1 MNLNLNSISTQNP
14 NISKFLNKQNLKL
27 LWDVLL
33 DEFKIDANNKPIVA
47 NIRTVFES
55 NIQPFT
61 KNTTANMGGNIQ
73 LVSLNKQFLSQ
84 VVIAVNRLFPNLKQE
99 QEFKR
104 IQISSE
110 EAQIMDPYKIE
121 DIREARQDIF
131 EKQLQKKRVEFE
143 NSINIQKPKELD
155 FSEKVDD
162 GKIKEMDAL
171 IAETMA
177 RRKFD
182 IDQIQHN
189 LITEDPE
196 NWLQPQKIVKQG
208 DNQIIKSSNLLPK
221 QSEQTLTSELGIYK
235 KLKLK
240 QPEINVNLNPKKS
253 VTWNDEIKSNISLV
267 IEEIPLALENKEI
280 PKDKVDI
287 LINQVNILIDLLA
300 KIANQNDKQSDISNE
315 N

>member
-1 MNLNLNSISTQNP
+1 MNQNQ
-14 NISKFLNKQNLKL
+14 NMTKFLNKQNLKL

-33 DEFKIDANNKPIVA
+33 DELHIDSNNKPIVT

-55 NIQPFT
+55 NIHPFT
-61 KNTTANMGGNIQ
+61 KNTTANMSGNIQ

-110 EAQIMDPYKIE
+110 DIPITDPYKIE
-121 DIREARQDIF
+121 DIREARQDNF

-143 NSINIQKPKELD
+143 NSINLQKPKELD

-208 DNQIIKSSNLLPK
+208 DNQITKSSNSLPE
-221 QSEQTLTSELGIYK
+221 QSLTSELGIYK

-240 QPEINVNLNPKKS
+240 QLEPNPNPNPKKS

-287 LINQVNILIDLLA
+287 LINQVNILINLLA
-300 KIANQNDKQSDISNE
+300 KMANQNDNKQSNISNE

>member
-1 MNLNLNSISTQNP
+1 
-14 NISKFLNKQNLKL
+14 
-27 LWDVLL
+27 LL
-33 DEFKIDANNKPIVA
+33 DELKIDTNNKAIVS

-61 KNTTANMGGNIQ
+61 KNTTANMGGNVQ

-121 DIREARQDIF
+121 DIREARQDNF

-143 NSINIQKPKELD
+143 NSINLQKPKELD

-208 DNQIIKSSNLLPK
+208 DNQITKSSNLLPK
-221 QSEQTLTSELGIYK
+221 QSEQSLTSELGIYK

-240 QPEINVNLNPKKS
+240 QPESNPNPKKS

>member
-1 MNLNLNSISTQNP
+1 MNLNSIPSQNP

-33 DEFKIDANNKPIVA
+33 DELKIHTSNKAIVS

-61 KNTTANMGGNIQ
+61 KNTTANMGGNMQ

-121 DIREARQDIF
+121 DIREARQDNF

-143 NSINIQKPKELD
+143 NSINLQKPKELD

-162 GKIKEMDAL
+162 GKIQEMDAL

-189 LITEDPE
+189 LIPEDPE

-208 DNQIIKSSNLLPK
+208 DNQIIKSSNLLTKP
-221 QSEQTLTSELGIYK
+221 SDQTLTSELGIYK

-240 QPEINVNLNPKKS
+240 QPESNINSKKS

-287 LINQVNILIDLLA
+287 LINQVNILIGLLS
-300 KIANQNDKQSDISNE
+300 KISKQGDISNE

>member
-1 MNLNLNSISTQNP
+1 MNLNSIPSQNP

-33 DEFKIDANNKPIVA
+33 DELKIDTSNKAIVS

-61 KNTTANMGGNIQ
+61 KNTTANMVGNMQ

-121 DIREARQDIF
+121 DIREARQDNF

-143 NSINIQKPKELD
+143 NSINLQKPKELD

-162 GKIKEMDAL
+162 GKIQEMDAL

-189 LITEDPE
+189 LIPEDPE

-208 DNQIIKSSNLLPK
+208 DNQIIKSSNLVTK

-240 QPEINVNLNPKKS
+240 QPESNVNSNPKKS

-267 IEEIPLALENKEI
+267 IQEIPLALENKEI

-287 LINQVNILIDLLA
+287 LINQVNILIGLLS
-300 KIANQNDKQSDISNE
+300 KISKQGDISNE